1 MAEIKLQGV
10 WKKYGAVEAV
20 KGIDFQCKDGELL
33 SILGPSGCG
42 KTSTLR
48 MITGLE
54 EITAGQILFD
64 GQVVN
69 KLAPKERDVAMAF
82 EDYALYPALSV
93 FDNIA
98 FPLRAPHRAANY
110 TPEEVKRKVHEL
122 AQVLDLSPILK
133 QSVKKLSGGQQQRIS
148 LARALIRPASVYV
161 LDEPLSH
168 LDGRQQLEVRASLRR
183 MQQIQKTTI
192 LLVTHNQAEAI
203 AMADRI
209 ILMNN
214 GLIEQIG
221 TSAEIW
227 NNPVSLFVAD
237 FIGDPPMN
245 FIKAHYDRDGKTFK
259 AHETLIPVPKKHIQS
274 ASLLGT
280 ETEFTIG
287 IRPSDIAVS
296 LKQEAGST
304 LWGEVWVMEPM
315 GDESIVTV
323 SRDELKLK
331 ALVPGDFRAEIGQRV
346 WLSPNLDL
354 VHIFSNQTGN
364 SLSYPGKKVD

>member
-20 KGIDFQCKDGELL
+20 KGIDFQCRDGELL

-54 EITAGQILFD
+54 EISAGQILFD
-64 GQVVN
+64 GKVVN
-69 KLAPKERDVAMAF
+69 KLSPKERDVAMAF

-98 FPLRAPHRAANY
+98 FPLRAPHRAAQH
-110 TPEEVKRKVHEL
+110 TAEEIKRKVSEL
-122 AQVLDLSPILK
+122 ANVLDLGPILN

-148 LARALIRPASVYV
+148 LARALIRTASVYV

-183 MQQIQKTTI
+183 MQLLSKTTI
-192 LLVTHNQAEAI
+192 ILVTHNQAEAI
-203 AMADRI
+203 SMADRI
-209 ILMNN
+209 VLMNN
-214 GLIEQIG
+214 GLIEQVG
-221 TSAEIW
+221 SAEEIW
-227 NNPVSLFVAD
+227 NDPVSLFVAD

-245 FIKAHYDRDGKTFK
+245 FIKARYDRDSRTFK
-259 AHETLIPVPKKHIQS
+259 ANQTEIPVPKRLAQT
-274 ASLLGT
+274 AAGLGA

-287 IRPSDIAVS
+287 IRPSDITVS
-296 LKQEAGST
+296 KKQEAGSS

-323 SRDELKLK
+323 ARDELKLK
-331 ALVPGDFRAEIGQRV
+331 ALVPGDFRAEIGERV
-346 WLSPNLDL
+346 WLSPNVDL
-354 VHIFSNQTGN
+354 VHIFNKQTGK
-364 SLSYPGKKVD
+364 SLSRVVKKD

>member
-20 KGIDFQCKDGELL
+20 KGIDFQCRDGELL

-64 GQVVN
+64 GKVVN
-69 KLAPKERDVAMAF
+69 KLSPKERDVAMAF

-98 FPLRAPHRAANY
+98 FPLRAPHRAAQH
-110 TPEEVKRKVHEL
+110 TPEEIKRKVSEL
-122 AQVLDLSPILK
+122 ANVLDLGPILK

-148 LARALIRPASVYV
+148 LARALIRTASVYV

-183 MQQIQKTTI
+183 MQLLTKTTI
-192 LLVTHNQAEAI
+192 ILVTHNQAEAI
-203 AMADRI
+203 SMADRI
-209 ILMNN
+209 VLMNN
-214 GLIEQIG
+214 GLIEQVG
-221 TSAEIW
+221 TAEEIW
-227 NNPVSLFVAD
+227 NEPASLFAAD

-245 FIKAHYDRDGKTFK
+245 FIKARYERDGQTFK
-259 AHETLIPVPKKHIQS
+259 ANQTEIPVPKRLAQ
-274 ASLLGT
+274 AAAGLGT

-287 IRPSDIAVS
+287 IRPSDITVS
-296 LKQEAGST
+296 KKQGSSSS

-323 SRDELKLK
+323 ARDELKLK
-331 ALVPGDFRAEIGQRV
+331 ALVPGDFRAEIGERI
-346 WLSPNLDL
+346 WLSPNVDL
-354 VHIFSNQTGN
+354 VHIFSDRTGR
-364 SLSYPGKKVD
+364 SLSQGVKKD